1 MDGKEELMHSHM
13 TYKELNIW
21 FVEIEKRDKK
31 LIQSYFKNK

>member
-21 FVEIEKRDKK
+21 FIEIEKRDEK
-31 LIQSYFKNK
+31 LISKLLKNK

>member
-21 FVEIEKRDKK
+21 FKELEELNKR